1 MAGIS
6 GFDSNSI
13 STLFSSL
20 PVYNNKNGMNNMLNI
35 NLSDYSCIK
44 NGAYYKL
51 VKAYYSS
58 DDVEAS
64 KKKGI
69 SMSEDSAQTLSEIK
83 NSSSSLVDTANA
95 IYKDAS
101 LFKDRDKLFSKVEDL
116 VGDYNKA
123 IADAGESETSAI
135 ATAGANLIN
144 YTNMN
149 SSMLERIG
157 VKIDKDSFK
166 LSIDKEKFMN
176 ASDSNLT
183 SLFKGTGSFAYG
195 LGVKAS
201 MLKSQAEREASKSNT
216 YSKNGNYSDNYSSGN
231 LFNSI
236 F

>member
-20 PVYNNKNGMNNMLNI
+20 PVYNGKNTANNFLNI

-44 NGAYYKL
+44 SGSYYKL
-51 VKAYYSS
+51 VKAYYTS

-69 SMSEDSAQTLSEIK
+69 STSEDSAQTLSEIK
-83 NSSSSLVDTANA
+83 SASSSLVDASNA
-95 IYKDAS
+95 IYKDSS
-101 LFKDRDKLFSKVEDL
+101 LFQDREKLLAKVEEL
-116 VGDYNKA
+116 VSDYNKT
-123 IADAGESETSAI
+123 IKEAGESETSSI

-144 YTNMN
+144 YTNTN
-149 SSMLERIG
+149 SSMLERVGI
-157 VKIDKDSFK
+157 KIDKDSYK
-166 LSIDKEKFMN
+166 LTIDKEKFMN
-176 ASDSNLT
+176 ASDSNVT

-201 MLKSQAEREASKSNT
+201 MLKSQVEREASKSNT